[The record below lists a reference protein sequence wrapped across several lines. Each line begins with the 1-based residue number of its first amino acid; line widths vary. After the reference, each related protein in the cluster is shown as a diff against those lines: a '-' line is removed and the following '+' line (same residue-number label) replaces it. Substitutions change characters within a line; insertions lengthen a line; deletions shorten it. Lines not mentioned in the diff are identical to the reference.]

1 MVTNTDRQLKSSQPG
16 LWSHSLCVLGQRLVT
31 FLREHSVTIWSSQSL
46 VKYSIMT
53 SRSSDLLDND
63 TPILSW
69 ILTIQLHIQHV
80 VELVSGDTHGGDIF
94 LTLHVIPDQEE

>member
-16 LWSHSLCVLGQRLVT
+16 LGSHSLCVLGQRLVT

-53 SRSSDLLDND
+53 
-63 TPILSW
+63 I
-69 ILTIQLHIQHV
+69 
-80 VELVSGDTHGGDIF
+80 
-94 LTLHVIPDQEE
+94 